1 MSYLGSTFRF
11 GLVSLSLCAP
21 LGSQATAQ
29 TDDLPVLATA
39 RTACKDVPDDKLKK
53 DIEVLIAFGV
63 ANANID
69 RRANGQVE
77 IPLFKFEYMEPER
90 TDRFIKRLR
99 ETGQNEIAGR
109 SEKIVVQCSDHAGPK
124 LGS

>member
-29 TDDLPVLATA
+29 SDDLPVIAIA
-39 RTACKDVPDDKLKK
+39 RTACKDVPDDQLKK
-53 DIEVLIAFGV
+53 SIETSLAFGI

-69 RRANGQVE
+69 RRANGEQE
-77 IPLFKFEYMEPER
+77 MPHFKFEYMPPER

-99 ETGQNEIAGR
+99 ETGENVIAGPG
-109 SEKIVVQCSDHAGPK
+109 EKIVVQCSDFTGPK